1 MELVILQTSNIIL
14 PAIISGGT
22 ALLLG
27 AVILMV
33 MRFFSV
39 KDNPL
44 VEELNEVLPGVN
56 CGGCGYSG
64 CAGYAA
70 ALASGQDKNTSKC
83 TAGGTDTAEAVA
95 LTLGTAPQEYI
106 PQVAHVFCQ
115 GSGEYTSRRFDYTGT
130 PNCASATGL
139 FGGPNSCTYGRLGFG
154 DCYHDSEYDAIW
166 IDDGLAH
173 VNANNCT
180 ACGKCVIACP
190 KDLISLIPKHEL
202 ATVNSCLNHWP
213 AAATRKNCKIG
224 CISCRLCVKACP
236 VDAISMD
243 DNLAIIDQEICI
255 HCGESV
261 EVCPTN
267 SISEG
272 LLGGMDE
279 VKAKRAAAKAEKE
292 AEEAAKK
299 AEKEKAS

>member
-106 PQVAHVFCQ
+106 PGAHVFCQ
-115 GSGEYTSRRFDYTGT
+115 GSGEYAPAEIDYTGT
-130 PNCASATGL
+130 PNRASATGL
-139 FGGPNSCTYGRLGFG
+139 WWPELMYLWLLGFG
-154 DCYHDSEYDAIW
+154 DCYDVCELTLFGSMMDWHTSTLTTARH
-166 IDDGLAH
+166 A
-173 VNANNCT
+173 AN
-180 ACGKCVIACP
+180 VS
-190 KDLISLIPKHEL
+190 SL
-202 ATVNSCLNHWP
+202 V
-213 AAATRKNCKIG
+213 RKI
-224 CISCRLCVKACP
+224 
-236 VDAISMD
+236 
-243 DNLAIIDQEICI
+243 
-255 HCGESV
+255 
-261 EVCPTN
+261 
-267 SISEG
+267 
-272 LLGGMDE
+272 
-279 VKAKRAAAKAEKE
+279 
-292 AEEAAKK
+292 
-299 AEKEKAS
+299 

>member
-1 MELVILQTSNIIL
+1 MELVILQTSNILL
-14 PAIISGGT
+14 PALIGGGT

-27 AVILMV
+27 IVIILV
-33 MRFFSV
+33 FRFFSV
-39 KDNPL
+39 KEDPL

-64 CAGYAA
+64 CLAYAV
-70 ALASGQDKNTSKC
+70 ALASGEDGNTSKC
-83 TAGGTDTAEAVA
+83 TAGGVETAEAIA
-95 LTLGTAPQEYI
+95 ITMGTAPQAYI

-115 GSGEYTSRRFDYTGT
+115 GSGEYTTKRYEYTGT
-130 PNCASATGL
+130 PNCASSTGL
-139 FGGPNSCTYGRLGFG
+139 FGGPNSCTYGCLGFG
-154 DCYHDSEYDAIW
+154 DCYDVCEFDAIW

-173 VNANNCT
+173 VNHENCT

-224 CISCRLCVKACP
+224 CISCRLCIKVCP
-236 VDAISMD
+236 VDAIHMD
-243 DNLAIIDQEICI
+243 DNLAVIDQQICI
-255 HCGESV
+255 HCGECV
-261 EVCPTN
+261 KVCPTN

-272 LLGGMDE
+272 LLAGI
-279 VKAKRAAAKAEKE
+279 KH
-292 AEEAAKK
+292 
-299 AEKEKAS
+299 